1 MSTDRWIDMEIV
13 AYVNNGML
21 LSLKKKKNKEICIW
35 VSLNKVDEPG
45 AYCTEWSKS
54 EEKDKFCIL
63 MYMYGILKGGT
74 DELIA
79 VEMQTE
85 NRFVDTVWEGK
96 RE

>member
-1 MSTDRWIDMEIV
+1 
-13 AYVNNGML
+13 
-21 LSLKKKKNKEICIW
+21 
-35 VSLNKVDEPG
+35 
-45 AYCTEWSKS
+45 
-54 EEKDKFCIL
+54 